1 MSYNNLVNTLTNTN
15 KIIHKGQNENKEPKT
30 ILTREEKMDAFLETT
45 VVDKYKQKWKDL
57 TTFLKTNR
65 IKMFINSHEN
75 LTNLERESTIRK
87 VNNMLTTGKLKNAD
101 FDYDSD
107 EGVIKSIKG
116 LVIDSIRVYPS
127 SSESKSSPSA
137 IFCLISLINFF
148 FSLLLRFFLRLIFT
162 SLPVESTIS
171 STCVNS
177 TSCFAAFSIHSISP
191 SVLSKPF
198 SRTHLSGHNCLQNAS
213 LCVIIIIPPS

>member
-87 VNNMLTTGKLKNAD
+87 VNNMLTTGKLKNSD

-116 LVIDSIRVYPS
+116 LVIDSI
-127 SSESKSSPSA
+127 
-137 IFCLISLINFF
+137 
-148 FSLLLRFFLRLIFT
+148 
-162 SLPVESTIS
+162 
-171 STCVNS
+171 
-177 TSCFAAFSIHSISP
+177 
-191 SVLSKPF
+191 
-198 SRTHLSGHNCLQNAS
+198 Q
-213 LCVIIIIPPS
+213 

>member
-75 LTNLERESTIRK
+75 LTETERESTIRK

-101 FDYDSD
+101 FDYDID

-116 LVIDSIRVYPS
+116 LVIDSI
-127 SSESKSSPSA
+127 
-137 IFCLISLINFF
+137 
-148 FSLLLRFFLRLIFT
+148 
-162 SLPVESTIS
+162 
-171 STCVNS
+171 
-177 TSCFAAFSIHSISP
+177 
-191 SVLSKPF
+191 
-198 SRTHLSGHNCLQNAS
+198 Q
-213 LCVIIIIPPS
+213 

>member
-75 LTNLERESTIRK
+75 LTNLERESTEK
-87 VNNMLTTGKLKNAD
+87 
-101 FDYDSD
+101 
-107 EGVIKSIKG
+107 
-116 LVIDSIRVYPS
+116 
-127 SSESKSSPSA
+127 
-137 IFCLISLINFF
+137 
-148 FSLLLRFFLRLIFT
+148 
-162 SLPVESTIS
+162 
-171 STCVNS
+171 
-177 TSCFAAFSIHSISP
+177 
-191 SVLSKPF
+191 
-198 SRTHLSGHNCLQNAS
+198 
-213 LCVIIIIPPS
+213 

>member
-116 LVIDSIRVYPS
+116 LVIDSI
-127 SSESKSSPSA
+127 
-137 IFCLISLINFF
+137 
-148 FSLLLRFFLRLIFT
+148 
-162 SLPVESTIS
+162 
-171 STCVNS
+171 
-177 TSCFAAFSIHSISP
+177 
-191 SVLSKPF
+191 
-198 SRTHLSGHNCLQNAS
+198 Q
-213 LCVIIIIPPS
+213 

>member
-1 MSYNNLVNTLTNTN
+1 MSYNNLVNNLTNTN
-15 KIIHKGQNENKEPKT
+15 KNNIIPKNETIDIPKT

-75 LTNLERESTIRK
+75 LTEIERESTIRK

-101 FDYDSD
+101 FDYDNE

-116 LVIDSIRVYPS
+116 FELND
-127 SSESKSSPSA
+127 
-137 IFCLISLINFF
+137 N
-148 FSLLLRFFLRLIFT
+148 
-162 SLPVESTIS
+162 
-171 STCVNS
+171 
-177 TSCFAAFSIHSISP
+177 
-191 SVLSKPF
+191 
-198 SRTHLSGHNCLQNAS
+198 
-213 LCVIIIIPPS
+213 